1 MRRHRSARTLFPLAA
16 IAAASLSLSACGT
29 EPAEV
34 PDEDEAAEEAE
45 AVAAPPAM
53 MPDDA
58 PPQEEAPDE
67 DGEG

>member
-1 MRRHRSARTLFPLAA
+1 MRRHRSAGTVLPLVAL
-16 IAAASLSLSACGT
+16 AAASLSLAACGA
-29 EPAEV
+29 EPAEA
-34 PDEDEAAEEAE
+34 PDEDEASEEAD
-45 AVAAPPAM
+45 AVAAPAAM

>member
-16 IAAASLSLSACGT
+16 IAASLSLSACGT
-29 EPAEV
+29 EPAEA
-34 PDEDEAAEEAE
+34 PDEDEASEEAE

-58 PPQEEAPDE
+58 PPQEEAPDD